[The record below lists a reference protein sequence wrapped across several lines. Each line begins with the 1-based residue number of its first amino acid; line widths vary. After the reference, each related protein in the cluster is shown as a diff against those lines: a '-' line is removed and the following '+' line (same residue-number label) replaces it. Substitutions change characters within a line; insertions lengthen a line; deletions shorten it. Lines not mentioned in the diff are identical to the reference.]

1 MRTTSFSL
9 AHVHA
14 QGKRPLAWVLFAS
27 LVWVWAIC
35 GGDPYGHQGNAFPH
49 AGQVGFSAATHV
61 SDHDSGRHDS
71 RLRDACCLVLQQLS
85 ASVLYPVGLLTLH
98 GLHHALSTPHS
109 LTAIVLALLLAA
121 GSVSAAGPPFQ
132 TDLPGRLAQL
142 ISSIQP
148 NAPPY

>member
-14 QGKRPLAWVLFAS
+14 QGKRPLAWVMFAS
-27 LVWVWAIC
+27 LIWAWAIC
-35 GGDPYGHQGNAFPH
+35 GGYPYDHQGSTFAH
-49 AGQVGFSAATHV
+49 AGQVGVSAAAPV
-61 SDHDSGRHDS
+61 AAHDPGRHDS
-71 RLRDACCLVLQQLS
+71 PLYDACCLVLQQLS
-85 ASVLYPVGLLTLH
+85 ASMLYAVGLLTLH

-132 TDLPGRLAQL
+132 AELPGRLAQL

>member
-14 QGKRPLAWVLFAS
+14 QRKRPLAWILFAS

-35 GGDPYGHQGNAFPH
+35 GGDLYGHQGSVFPH
-49 AGQVGFSAATHV
+49 AGQAGFSAAAHV
-61 SDHDSGRHDS
+61 SDHDPGRHDS

-85 ASVLYPVGLLTLH
+85 AAVLYAASLLTLH
-98 GLHHALSTPHS
+98 GLHHALSTP
-109 LTAIVLALLLAA
+109 LPLAVIVSALLFAT

-132 TDLPGRLAQL
+132 AELPGRLAQF
-142 ISSIQP
+142 IGSIQP
-148 NAPPY
+148 NAPPR